1 MMSDR
6 KAELERKKAK
16 LQAIREEKERR
27 RREKEQKDVRLYM
40 IVEEATVRAAGA
52 DKDHRKEIDAMLSS
66 LGMAPV
72 SDVLSSLSSM
82 NSLTPEQS
90 ANATPDA
97 SLQPSSIN
105 STQSTGRRKP
115 RELTIVS
122 VANTNI
128 PPKEPVVYS
137 KQTQTVQTTH
147 TSHDAFSK
155 NVSKIPHR
163 SCALFNLTDLA
174 ALLNAHSLVF
184 ATQLVKSTHI
194 GHKDCPNLL
203 PNTRSTP
210 PVQQQHQL
218 TLAPQAT
225 LRLTGG
231 VPGKTFHLIV
241 AVTYIP
247 ISLVSQDI
255 ICELFDF
262 ETLIGLSVESYD
274 FSWFSVSLGS
284 DLGLAS
290 LSSLFTMI
298 NYMRKTIGQQIS
310 LVKDMSFLSLFT
322 TVLTFDDSQAEDE
335 ENSLPHLD
343 SFQSKLPPGI
353 LPHGLPQVKEVQPAV
368 TQVEQ
373 EKEKEK
379 PKKEVREFSEEE
391 KQMIILSE
399 DFQRFLDR
407 TSRIVERALGESI
420 DIYTDYTGTMDGE
433 DGLDEKSHQQLW
445 LNRSFFCERWSRNRC
460 VTSMDWSP
468 QFPELLAASYNNNDD
483 TPNDPDGVCLVWN
496 TKFKK
501 ATPEF
506 IFHCQSPVMSTTF
519 AKFHPNLIL
528 GGTYSG
534 QIVLWD
540 NRVQKRTPVQRTP
553 LSASAHTHPVY
564 CLTVVGTQNAHNL
577 ISISTDGKL
586 CSWSLDMLSQP
597 QETLILYLKQ
607 SKTIAAT
614 CLAFPHGDVNNFVVG
629 SEDGT
634 VYGDCRHGT
643 KAGVVEM
650 FEGHQGP
657 VTGIS
662 THAVQG
668 GIDFSHLFL
677 TSSIDWTI
685 KLWSLKE
692 MKPLYSFEHNGD
704 YVYDVAWS
712 PTHPALFAAVDD
724 SGRLDLWNLNQDTE
738 VPAASVIVD
747 GNPALNR
754 VSWTPSGLHVTVGD
768 DTGKIWVYDV
778 AEHLAYPRSDEWNK
792 FLYTQQDL
800 KNNKADE
807 ELDRLNL
814 SSGPSS
820 LTSLTSISSCPLR

>member
-1 MMSDR
+1 MHYSLNNKMMSDR

-27 RREKEQKDVRLYM
+27 RREKEQKDV
-40 IVEEATVRAAGA
+40 EEATVRAAGT
-52 DKDHRKEIDAMLSS
+52 DKDQRKEIDAMLSS
-66 LGMAPV
+66 LGVAPV

-90 ANATPDA
+90 TNATPDA

-105 STQSTGRRKP
+105 SAQSSAGRRKN

-122 VANTNI
+122 VAHTNI

-137 KQTQTVQTTH
+137 KQTQTIQTTH
-147 TSHDAFSK
+147 TSHDGLSTSSSAYTIYS
-155 NVSKIPHR
+155 
-163 SCALFNLTDLA
+163 SCSTTTPT
-174 ALLNAHSLVF
+174 HSCS
-184 ATQLVKSTHI
+184 A
-194 GHKDCPNLL
+194 G
-203 PNTRSTP
+203 
-210 PVQQQHQL
+210 
-218 TLAPQAT
+218 
-225 LRLTGG
+225 
-231 VPGKTFHLIV
+231 
-241 AVTYIP
+241 Y
-247 ISLVSQDI
+247 
-255 ICELFDF
+255 F
-262 ETLIGLSVESYD
+262 ETDWWRPRKGGSAPNYLSHAFDYYDEYNLNPGLEWED
-274 FSWFSVSLGS
+274 EF
-284 DLGLAS
+284 
-290 LSSLFTMI
+290 
-298 NYMRKTIGQQIS
+298 
-310 LVKDMSFLSLFT
+310 
-322 TVLTFDDSQAEDE
+322 TVLTFDDGQAEDE
-335 ENSLPHLD
+335 ENSLPHMD
-343 SFQSKLPPGI
+343 GFQSKLPPGI

-379 PKKEVREFSEEE
+379 PKKEVRELSEEE

-407 TSRIVERALGESI
+407 TSRIVERALGESV

-433 DGLDEKSHQQLW
+433 DGMDEKSHQRLW
-445 LNRSFFCERWSRNRC
+445 LNRSFICERWSRNRC

-483 TPNDPDGVCLVWN
+483 TPNDPDGVCLIWN

-501 ATPEF
+501 TTPEF

-519 AKFHPNLIL
+519 ARFHPNLIL

-540 NRVQKRTPVQRTP
+540 NRVQKRTPIQRTP

-564 CLTVVGTQNAHNL
+564 CLSVVGTQNAHNL

-597 QETLILYLKQ
+597 QEALELHTKQ
-607 SKTIAAT
+607 SKAIAAT
-614 CLAFPHGDVNNFVVG
+614 CLAFPHGDVNNFVMG

-634 VYGDCRHGT
+634 VYSACRHGSR
-643 KAGVVEM
+643 AGLTETY
-650 FEGHQGP
+650 EGHQGP

-662 THAVQG
+662 AHAVQG

-677 TSSIDWTI
+677 TSSLDWTI

-692 MKPLYSFEHNGD
+692 NKPLYSFEHNGD

-738 VPAASVIVD
+738 VPTASVVVD
-747 GNPALNR
+747 GCPALNR

-778 AEHLAYPRSDEWNK
+778 AEHLAHPRIDEWNK

-807 ELDRLNL
+807 ELDKLNL

-820 LTSLTSISSCPLR
+820 LTSMTSISSVPLR

>member
-27 RREKEQKDVRLYM
+27 RREKEQKD
-40 IVEEATVRAAGA
+40 IEEATVRAAGT
-52 DKDHRKEIDAMLSS
+52 DKDHRKELDAMLSS
-66 LGMAPV
+66 LGVAPV

-105 STQSTGRRKP
+105 SAQSSAGRKKN

-122 VANTNI
+122 VAHTNI

-137 KQTQTVQTTH
+137 KQTQTIQTTH
-147 TSHDAFSK
+147 TSHDA
-155 NVSKIPHR
+155 H
-163 SCALFNLTDLA
+163 A
-174 ALLNAHSLVF
+174 
-184 ATQLVKSTHI
+184 
-194 GHKDCPNLL
+194 
-203 PNTRSTP
+203 
-210 PVQQQHQL
+210 
-218 TLAPQAT
+218 
-225 LRLTGG
+225 
-231 VPGKTFHLIV
+231 
-241 AVTYIP
+241 
-247 ISLVSQDI
+247 
-255 ICELFDF
+255 FD
-262 ETLIGLSVESYD
+262 Y
-274 FSWFSVSLGS
+274 
-284 DLGLAS
+284 
-290 LSSLFTMI
+290 
-298 NYMRKTIGQQIS
+298 Y
-310 LVKDMSFLSLFT
+310 
-322 TVLTFDDSQAEDE
+322 AEDE
-335 ENSLPHLD
+335 ENSLPHMD
-343 SFQSKLPPGI
+343 GFQSKLPPGI

-379 PKKEVREFSEEE
+379 PKEVRELSEEE

-407 TSRIVERALGESI
+407 TSRIVERALGESV

-433 DGLDEKSHQQLW
+433 DGMDEKSHQRLW
-445 LNRSFFCERWSRNRC
+445 LNRSFFCDRWSRNRC

-483 TPNDPDGVCLVWN
+483 IPNDPDGVCLVWN

-501 ATPEF
+501 TTPEF

-519 AKFHPNLIL
+519 ARFHPNLIL

-540 NRVQKRTPVQRTP
+540 NRVQKRSPIQRTP

-564 CLTVVGTQNAHNL
+564 CLNIVGAQNAHNL

-586 CSWSLDMLSQP
+586 CSWSLEMLSQP
-597 QETLILYLKQ
+597 LETLELHTKQ
-607 SKTIAAT
+607 SKPIAAT
-614 CLAFPHGDVNNFVVG
+614 CLAFPYGDVNNFVVG

-634 VYGDCRHGT
+634 VYSACRHGT
-643 KAGVVEM
+643 KAGVLETY
-650 FEGHQGP
+650 EGHQGP

-662 THAVQG
+662 AHAVQG

-692 MKPLYSFEHNGD
+692 NKPLYSFEHNGD

-738 VPAASVIVD
+738 VPTASVLID
-747 GNPALNR
+747 GCPALNR

-778 AEHLAYPRSDEWNK
+778 AEHLAHPRIDEWNK
-792 FLYTQQDL
+792 FLYTQQEL
-800 KNNKADE
+800 KHNKADE
-807 ELDRLNL
+807 ELHKLNL
-814 SSGPSS
+814 REPA
-820 LTSLTSISSCPLR
+820 SLTSIHPLLTTGPLR

>member
-27 RREKEQKDVRLYM
+27 RREKEQKDV
-40 IVEEATVRAAGA
+40 EEATVRAAGT
-52 DKDHRKEIDAMLSS
+52 DKDQRKEIDAMLSS
-66 LGMAPV
+66 LGVAPV

-82 NSLTPEQS
+82 SSLTPEQS

-105 STQSTGRRKP
+105 SAQSSAGRRKN

-122 VANTNI
+122 VAHTNI

-137 KQTQTVQTTH
+137 KQTQTIQTTH
-147 TSHDAFSK
+147 TSHDA
-155 NVSKIPHR
+155 H
-163 SCALFNLTDLA
+163 A
-174 ALLNAHSLVF
+174 
-184 ATQLVKSTHI
+184 
-194 GHKDCPNLL
+194 
-203 PNTRSTP
+203 
-210 PVQQQHQL
+210 
-218 TLAPQAT
+218 
-225 LRLTGG
+225 
-231 VPGKTFHLIV
+231 
-241 AVTYIP
+241 
-247 ISLVSQDI
+247 
-255 ICELFDF
+255 FD
-262 ETLIGLSVESYD
+262 Y
-274 FSWFSVSLGS
+274 
-284 DLGLAS
+284 
-290 LSSLFTMI
+290 
-298 NYMRKTIGQQIS
+298 Y
-310 LVKDMSFLSLFT
+310 
-322 TVLTFDDSQAEDE
+322 VLTFDDGQAEDE
-335 ENSLPHLD
+335 ENSLPHMD
-343 SFQSKLPPGI
+343 GFQSKLPPGI
-353 LPHGLPQVKEVQPAV
+353 LPHGLPQVKEVQPAM

-379 PKKEVREFSEEE
+379 PKKEVRELSEEE

-407 TSRIVERALGESI
+407 TSRIVERALGESV

-433 DGLDEKSHQQLW
+433 DGMDEKSHQRLW
-445 LNRSFFCERWSRNRC
+445 LNRSFICERWSRNRC

-483 TPNDPDGVCLVWN
+483 TPNDPDGVCLIWN

-501 ATPEF
+501 TTPEF

-519 AKFHPNLIL
+519 ARFHPNLIL

-540 NRVQKRTPVQRTP
+540 NRVQKRTPIQRTP
-553 LSASAHTHPVY
+553 LSATAHTHPVY
-564 CLTVVGTQNAHNL
+564 CLSVVGTQNAHNL

-597 QETLILYLKQ
+597 QEALELHTKQ
-607 SKTIAAT
+607 SKAIAAT
-614 CLAFPHGDVNNFVVG
+614 CLAFPHGDVNNFVMG

-634 VYGDCRHGT
+634 VYSACRHGSR
-643 KAGVVEM
+643 AGLTETY
-650 FEGHQGP
+650 EGHQGP

-662 THAVQG
+662 AHAVQG

-677 TSSIDWTI
+677 TSSLDWTI

-692 MKPLYSFEHNGD
+692 NKPLYSFEHNGD

-712 PTHPALFAAVDD
+712 PTHPALFASVDD

-738 VPAASVIVD
+738 VPAASVVVD
-747 GNPALNR
+747 GCPALNR

-778 AEHLAYPRSDEWNK
+778 AEHLAHPRLDEWNK

-807 ELDRLNL
+807 ELDKLNL

-820 LTSLTSISSCPLR
+820 LTSMTSISSVPLR

>member
-1 MMSDR
+1 MSDR

-27 RREKEQKDVRLYM
+27 RREKEQKDV
-40 IVEEATVRAAGA
+40 EEATVRAAGT
-52 DKDHRKEIDAMLSS
+52 DKDHRKELDAMLSS
-66 LGMAPV
+66 LGVAPV

-105 STQSTGRRKP
+105 SAQSSTARKKN

-122 VANTNI
+122 VAHTNI
-128 PPKEPVVYS
+128 PPKEPVVYT
-137 KQTQTVQTTH
+137 KQTQTIQTSH
-147 TSHDAFSK
+147 TSHD
-155 NVSKIPHR
+155 
-163 SCALFNLTDLA
+163 
-174 ALLNAHSLVF
+174 
-184 ATQLVKSTHI
+184 
-194 GHKDCPNLL
+194 G
-203 PNTRSTP
+203 
-210 PVQQQHQL
+210 
-218 TLAPQAT
+218 
-225 LRLTGG
+225 
-231 VPGKTFHLIV
+231 
-241 AVTYIP
+241 Y
-247 ISLVSQDI
+247 
-255 ICELFDF
+255 F
-262 ETLIGLSVESYD
+262 ETDWWRPRKGGSAPNYLS
-274 FSWFSVSLGS
+274 
-284 DLGLAS
+284 
-290 LSSLFTMI
+290 
-298 NYMRKTIGQQIS
+298 
-310 LVKDMSFLSLFT
+310 
-322 TVLTFDDSQAEDE
+322 EDE
-335 ENSLPHLD
+335 ENSLPHMD
-343 SFQSKLPPGI
+343 GFQSKLPPGI

-379 PKKEVREFSEEE
+379 PKEVRELSEEE

-407 TSRIVERALGESI
+407 TSRIVERALGESVN
-420 DIYTDYTGTMDGE
+420 IYTDYTGTMDGE
-433 DGLDEKSHQQLW
+433 DGMDEKNHQRLW
-445 LNRSFFCERWSRNRC
+445 LNRWFFCDRWSRNRC

-468 QFPELLAASYNNNDD
+468 QFPELLVASYNNNDD

-501 ATPEF
+501 TTPEF

-519 AKFHPNLIL
+519 ARFHPNLIL

-540 NRVQKRTPVQRTP
+540 NRVQKRTPIQRTP
-553 LSASAHTHPVY
+553 LSANAHTHPVY
-564 CLTVVGTQNAHNL
+564 CLNVVGAQNAHNL

-597 QETLILYLKQ
+597 QETLDLCTKQ
-607 SKTIAAT
+607 SKPIATT
-614 CLAFPHGDVNNFVVG
+614 CLTFPHGDVNNFVVG
-629 SEDGT
+629 SEEGT
-634 VYGDCRHGT
+634 VYSACRHGT
-643 KAGVVEM
+643 KTGVLETY
-650 FEGHQGP
+650 EGHQGP

-662 THAVQG
+662 AHAVQG

-692 MKPLYSFEHNGD
+692 SKPLYSFEHNGD

-738 VPAASVIVD
+738 VPTAGVMID
-747 GNPALNR
+747 GCPALNR

-768 DTGKIWVYDV
+768 DSGKIWVYDV
-778 AEHLAYPRSDEWNK
+778 AEHLAHPRIDEWNK
-792 FLYTQQDL
+792 FLYTQQEL
-800 KNNKADE
+800 KHNKADE
-807 ELDRLNL
+807 ELHKLNL
-814 SSGPSS
+814 REP
-820 LTSLTSISSCPLR
+820 TSLTSIPPLLTGPLR

>member
-27 RREKEQKDVRLYM
+27 RREKEQKDV
-40 IVEEATVRAAGA
+40 EEATVRAAGT
-52 DKDHRKEIDAMLSS
+52 DKDHRKELDAMLSS
-66 LGMAPV
+66 LGVAPV

-105 STQSTGRRKP
+105 SAQSSSTRKKN

-122 VANTNI
+122 VAHTNI
-128 PPKEPVVYS
+128 PPKEPVVYT
-137 KQTQTVQTTH
+137 KQTQTIQTSH
-147 TSHDAFSK
+147 TSHD
-155 NVSKIPHR
+155 
-163 SCALFNLTDLA
+163 
-174 ALLNAHSLVF
+174 
-184 ATQLVKSTHI
+184 
-194 GHKDCPNLL
+194 G
-203 PNTRSTP
+203 
-210 PVQQQHQL
+210 
-218 TLAPQAT
+218 
-225 LRLTGG
+225 
-231 VPGKTFHLIV
+231 
-241 AVTYIP
+241 Y
-247 ISLVSQDI
+247 
-255 ICELFDF
+255 F
-262 ETLIGLSVESYD
+262 ETDWWRPRKGGSAPNYLYEYNLNPGLEWED
-274 FSWFSVSLGS
+274 EF
-284 DLGLAS
+284 
-290 LSSLFTMI
+290 
-298 NYMRKTIGQQIS
+298 
-310 LVKDMSFLSLFT
+310 
-322 TVLTFDDSQAEDE
+322 TVLTFDDGQAEDE
-335 ENSLPHLD
+335 ENSLPHMD
-343 SFQSKLPPGI
+343 GFQSKLPPGI

-373 EKEKEK
+373 DKEKEK
-379 PKKEVREFSEEE
+379 PKEVQELSEEQ

-399 DFQRFLDR
+399 DFQRFLNR
-407 TSRIVERALGESI
+407 TGRIVERALGESVN
-420 DIYTDYTGTMDGE
+420 IYSDYTGTMDGE
-433 DGLDEKSHQQLW
+433 DGMDEKSHQRIS
-445 LNRSFFCERWSRNRC
+445 LNRWFFCDRWSRNRC

-501 ATPEF
+501 TTPEF

-519 AKFHPNLIL
+519 ARFHPNLII

-540 NRVQKRTPVQRTP
+540 NRVQKRTPIQRTP

-564 CLTVVGTQNAHNL
+564 CLNVVGVQNAHNL

-597 QETLILYLKQ
+597 HEILELHSKQ
-607 SKTIAAT
+607 AKPIAAT
-614 CLAFPHGDVNNFVVG
+614 CLAFPPGEVNNFAVG
-629 SEDGT
+629 SEDGN
-634 VYGDCRHGT
+634 VYSACRHGA
-643 KAGVVEM
+643 KAGVLETY
-650 FEGHQGP
+650 EGHQGP
-657 VTGIS
+657 ITGICA
-662 THAVQG
+662 HGVQG

-692 MKPLYSFEHNGD
+692 NKCLYSFEHNGD

-738 VPAASVIVD
+738 VPTASVVID
-747 GNPALNR
+747 GSPALNR

-768 DTGKIWVYDV
+768 DSGKIWVYDV
-778 AEHLAYPRSDEWNK
+778 AEHLAHPRIDEWNK
-792 FLYTQQDL
+792 FLYTYQEL
-800 KNNKADE
+800 KHNKADE
-807 ELDRLNL
+807 ELHKLNL
-814 SSGPSS
+814 SELNFFTSRPSPIVTC
-820 LTSLTSISSCPLR
+820 LLR

>member
-1 MMSDR
+1 MSDR

-27 RREKEQKDVRLYM
+27 RREKEQKDV
-40 IVEEATVRAAGA
+40 EEATVRAAGA
-52 DKDHRKEIDAMLSS
+52 DKDHRKELDTMLSS
-66 LGMAPV
+66 LGLAPV
-72 SDVLSSLSSM
+72 SDVLSSLSSI

-105 STQSTGRRKP
+105 SAQSSARKRN

-122 VANTNI
+122 VAHTNI
-128 PPKEPVVYS
+128 PPKEPVVYT
-137 KQTQTVQTTH
+137 KQTQTIQTSH
-147 TSHDAFSK
+147 TSHDA
-155 NVSKIPHR
+155 H
-163 SCALFNLTDLA
+163 A
-174 ALLNAHSLVF
+174 
-184 ATQLVKSTHI
+184 
-194 GHKDCPNLL
+194 
-203 PNTRSTP
+203 
-210 PVQQQHQL
+210 
-218 TLAPQAT
+218 
-225 LRLTGG
+225 
-231 VPGKTFHLIV
+231 
-241 AVTYIP
+241 
-247 ISLVSQDI
+247 
-255 ICELFDF
+255 FD
-262 ETLIGLSVESYD
+262 Y
-274 FSWFSVSLGS
+274 
-284 DLGLAS
+284 
-290 LSSLFTMI
+290 
-298 NYMRKTIGQQIS
+298 Y
-310 LVKDMSFLSLFT
+310 
-322 TVLTFDDSQAEDE
+322 VLTFDDGQAEDE
-335 ENSLPHLD
+335 ENSLPHMD
-343 SFQSKLPPGI
+343 GFQSKLPPGI

-379 PKKEVREFSEEE
+379 PKEVRELSEEE

-407 TSRIVERALGESI
+407 ASRILERALGETVN
-420 DIYTDYTGTMDGE
+420 IYTDYIGSMDGE
-433 DGLDEKSHQQLW
+433 DGMDEKSHQRLCV
-445 LNRSFFCERWSRNRC
+445 NRWFFDERWSRNRC

-468 QFPELLAASYNNNDD
+468 QFPELLVASYNNNDD

-501 ATPEF
+501 TTPEF

-519 AKFHPNLIL
+519 ARFHPNLIL

-540 NRVQKRTPVQRTP
+540 NRIQKRTPIQRTP

-564 CLTVVGTQNAHNL
+564 CLNVVGAQNAHNL

-597 QETLILYLKQ
+597 QETLELHVKQ
-607 SKTIAAT
+607 SKPIAAT

-629 SEDGT
+629 SEEGN
-634 VYGDCRHGT
+634 VYSACRHGT
-643 KAGVVEM
+643 KTGVLETY
-650 FEGHQGP
+650 EGHQGP

-662 THAVQG
+662 AHAVQG

-692 MKPLYSFEHNGD
+692 SKPLYSFEHNGD
-704 YVYDVAWS
+704 YIYDVAWS

-738 VPAASVIVD
+738 VPTASMTIK

-768 DTGKIWVYDV
+768 DIGKIWVYDV
-778 AEHLAYPRSDEWNK
+778 AEHLAHPRIDEWNK
-792 FLYTQQDL
+792 FLYTQQEL
-800 KNNKADE
+800 KHNKADE
-807 ELDRLNL
+807 ELHKLNL
-814 SSGPSS
+814 RQP
-820 LTSLTSISSCPLR
+820 TSLTSIPPMLTTCPLR

>member
-27 RREKEQKDVRLYM
+27 RREKEQKDV
-40 IVEEATVRAAGA
+40 EEATVRTVGTE
-52 DKDHRKEIDAMLSS
+52 KDQRKEIDAMLSS
-66 LGMAPV
+66 LGVAPV

-82 NSLTPEQS
+82 SSLTPEQS

-105 STQSTGRRKP
+105 SAQSSANRKKN

-122 VANTNI
+122 VAHTNI

-137 KQTQTVQTTH
+137 KQTQTIQTTH
-147 TSHDAFSK
+147 TSHDGLSTSSSAYTIYS
-155 NVSKIPHR
+155 
-163 SCALFNLTDLA
+163 SCSTTTPT
-174 ALLNAHSLVF
+174 HSCS
-184 ATQLVKSTHI
+184 A
-194 GHKDCPNLL
+194 G
-203 PNTRSTP
+203 
-210 PVQQQHQL
+210 
-218 TLAPQAT
+218 
-225 LRLTGG
+225 
-231 VPGKTFHLIV
+231 
-241 AVTYIP
+241 Y
-247 ISLVSQDI
+247 
-255 ICELFDF
+255 F
-262 ETLIGLSVESYD
+262 ETDWWRPRKG
-274 FSWFSVSLGS
+274 GS
-284 DLGLAS
+284 APNY
-290 LSSLFTMI
+290 LF
-298 NYMRKTIGQQIS
+298 
-310 LVKDMSFLSLFT
+310 
-322 TVLTFDDSQAEDE
+322 LTFDDGQAEDE
-335 ENSLPHLD
+335 ENSLPHMD
-343 SFQSKLPPGI
+343 GFQSKLPPGI

-379 PKKEVREFSEEE
+379 PKKEVRELSEEE

-407 TSRIVERALGESI
+407 TSRIVERALGESV

-433 DGLDEKSHQQLW
+433 DGMDEKNHQRLW
-445 LNRSFFCERWSRNRC
+445 LNRSFICERWSRNRC

-483 TPNDPDGVCLVWN
+483 TPNDPDGVCLIWN

-501 ATPEF
+501 TTPEF

-519 AKFHPNLIL
+519 ARFHPNLIL

-540 NRVQKRTPVQRTP
+540 NRVQKRTPIQRTP
-553 LSASAHTHPVY
+553 LSATAHTHPVY
-564 CLTVVGTQNAHNL
+564 CLSVVGTQNAHNL

-597 QETLILYLKQ
+597 QEALELHTKQ
-607 SKTIAAT
+607 SKAIAAT
-614 CLAFPHGDVNNFVVG
+614 CLAFPHGDVNNFVMG

-634 VYGDCRHGT
+634 VYSACRHGSR
-643 KAGVVEM
+643 AGLTETY
-650 FEGHQGP
+650 EGHQGP

-662 THAVQG
+662 AHAVQG

-677 TSSIDWTI
+677 TSSLDWTI

-692 MKPLYSFEHNGD
+692 NKPLYSFEHNGD

-738 VPAASVIVD
+738 VPTASVVVD
-747 GNPALNR
+747 GSPALNR

-778 AEHLAYPRSDEWNK
+778 AEHLAHPRIDEWNK

-807 ELDRLNL
+807 ELDKLNL

-820 LTSLTSISSCPLR
+820 LTSMTSISSVPLR

>member
-27 RREKEQKDVRLYM
+27 RREKEQKDV
-40 IVEEATVRAAGA
+40 EEATVRAAGT
-52 DKDHRKEIDAMLSS
+52 DKDHRKELDAMLSS
-66 LGMAPV
+66 LGVAPV
-72 SDVLSSLSSM
+72 SDVLSSLSSL

-105 STQSTGRRKP
+105 SAQSSSGRRKN

-122 VANTNI
+122 VAHTNI
-128 PPKEPVVYS
+128 PPKEPVVYN
-137 KQTQTVQTTH
+137 KQTQTIQTTH
-147 TSHDAFSK
+147 TSHDGYFEIDWWRPRKAHAFDYYDEY
-155 NVSKIPHR
+155 
-163 SCALFNLTDLA
+163 NL
-174 ALLNAHSLVF
+174 N
-184 ATQLVKSTHI
+184 
-194 GHKDCPNLL
+194 
-203 PNTRSTP
+203 
-210 PVQQQHQL
+210 
-218 TLAPQAT
+218 
-225 LRLTGG
+225 
-231 VPGKTFHLIV
+231 PGLEWE
-241 AVTYIP
+241 
-247 ISLVSQDI
+247 D
-255 ICELFDF
+255 E
-262 ETLIGLSVESYD
+262 
-274 FSWFSVSLGS
+274 
-284 DLGLAS
+284 
-290 LSSLFTMI
+290 FT
-298 NYMRKTIGQQIS
+298 
-310 LVKDMSFLSLFT
+310 
-322 TVLTFDDSQAEDE
+322 AEDE
-335 ENSLPHLD
+335 ENSLPHMD
-343 SFQSKLPPGI
+343 GFQSKLPPGI

-379 PKKEVREFSEEE
+379 PKEVRELSEEE

-399 DFQRFLDR
+399 DFQRFFDR
-407 TSRIVERALGESI
+407 SSRIVERALGESV
-420 DIYTDYTGTMDGE
+420 DIYTDYAGNMDGE
-433 DGLDEKSHQQLW
+433 DGMDDKSHQRLW
-445 LNRSFFCERWSRNRC
+445 LNRSFFCDRWSRNRC
-460 VTSMDWSP
+460 VTAMDWSP

-501 ATPEF
+501 TTPEF
-506 IFHCQSPVMSTTF
+506 IFHCQSPVLSVTF
-519 AKFHPNLIL
+519 ARFHPNLIL

-540 NRVQKRTPVQRTP
+540 NRVQKRTPIQRTP
-553 LSASAHTHPVY
+553 LSANAHTHPVY
-564 CLTVVGTQNAHNL
+564 CLNVVGAQNAHNL
-577 ISISTDGKL
+577 ISISTDGKM
-586 CSWSLDMLSQP
+586 CSWNLDMLSQP
-597 QETLILYLKQ
+597 QERIELNTKQ
-607 SKTIAAT
+607 SKPITST

-634 VYGDCRHGT
+634 VYSACRHGT
-643 KAGVVEM
+643 KAGVLETY
-650 FEGHQGP
+650 EGHQGP

-662 THAVQG
+662 AHAVQA

-692 MKPLYSFEHNGD
+692 TKPLYSFEHNGD

-738 VPAASVIVD
+738 VPTASVMID
-747 GNPALNR
+747 GCPALNR

-778 AEHLAYPRSDEWNK
+778 AEHLAHPRIDEWNK
-792 FLYTQQDL
+792 FLYTQREL

-807 ELDRLNL
+807 ELHKLNL
-814 SSGPSS
+814 REPAS
-820 LTSLTSISSCPLR
+820 LDKITVLFRNYS